1 MKSFLTPLFIL
12 ILAFSVS
19 AQEIRGKGMK
29 PAEDTLQYLRDIEQY
44 SPNPEE
50 HSVSSL
56 YSIAEICS
64 AHLDYNNALKYI
76 NLALAKDSGSAFS
89 HQLKGETLYNMHQLE
104 DAIPCYQAAIML
116 KPDLIYAYNG
126 LGQCYY
132 ELKRYDLAL
141 RTFEASAEKCHPDF
155 RGQKTY
161 SMMGLIYTEQKDF
174 DKALDA
180 WYGAESKGVMGSE
193 EYSHALYSIWL
204 LETQKGNDAKADSAF
219 RKLIRLTQPDPECP
233 VADCYDY
240 FACERIIRIYKQ
252 LKEDDKAV
260 PYVIKLNERNRKL

>member
-1 MKSFLTPLFIL
+1 ML

-19 AQEIRGKGMK
+19 AQEIRTREDK
-29 PAEDTLQYLRDIEQY
+29 PAEDSLQYLRDIEQY
-44 SPNPEE
+44 APNPEE
-50 HSVSSL
+50 HSASSL
-56 YSIAEICS
+56 YSIAVICS
-64 AHLDYNNALKYI
+64 AHSDYNNALKYI

-116 KPDLIYAYNG
+116 KPDLILAYNG

-141 RTFEASAEKCHPDF
+141 RTFEASAKKCGPDF
-155 RGQKTY
+155 RDQKPY
-161 SMMGLIYTEQKDF
+161 SMMGMIYMEQKNF
-174 DKALDA
+174 DKALDN
-180 WYGAESKGVMGSE
+180 WYRAESKGVIGSE
-193 EYSHALYSIWL
+193 EYSQALYSIWS
-204 LETQKGNDAKADSAF
+204 LEKQKGNDAKADSAF
-219 RKLIRLTQPDPECP
+219 RKLIRLMQPDPDCP

-252 LKEDDKAV
+252 LKEYDKAV
-260 PYVIKLNERNRKL
+260 PYIEKLRQKNLKR